1 MRYCKHC
8 EAKFDPKSQRK
19 RKVGGRINECA
30 DCVEDL
36 GTETTVKYL
45 GCASADGKM
54 GAISIL
60 AFESNEDREKY
71 RKAWNNNNGMNR
83 GKVAALSPSNTPMTG
98 MKFRKVGE
106 NFGNTGRRQTED
118 NLRRKSNKV

>member
-1 MRYCKHC
+1 MFCIHC
-8 EAKFDPKSQRK
+8 ETEFNPKSQRK

-54 GAISIL
+54 GGVTIL
-60 AFESNEDREKY
+60 AFDTDEDREKY
-71 RKAWNNNNGMNR
+71 RRAWNNNIGMHK
-83 GKVAALSPSNTPMTG
+83 GKVAALSGSNTAMTG
-98 MKFRKVGE
+98 MKFRQIGE
-106 NFGNTGRRQTED
+106 NFGNENAKG
-118 NLRRKSNKV
+118 KK

>member
-36 GTETTVKYL
+36 ETETTVKYL

-60 AFESNEDREKY
+60 AFESNEDRDQYK
-71 RKAWNNNNGMNR
+71 RAWENNTGR
-83 GKVAALSPSNTPMTG
+83 HKGKSCHLSQSNTAMSG
-98 MKFRKVGE
+98 MKFRQVGE

>member
-1 MRYCKHC
+1 MFCIHC
-8 EAKFDPKSQRK
+8 EAEFNPKSQRK

-54 GAISIL
+54 GGVTIL
-60 AFESNEDREKY
+60 AFDTDEDREKY
-71 RKAWNNNNGMNR
+71 RRAWNNNIGMHK
-83 GKVAALSPSNTPMTG
+83 GKVAALSGSNTAMTG
-98 MKFRKVGE
+98 MKFRQIGE
-106 NFGNTGRRQTED
+106 NFGN
-118 NLRRKSNKV
+118 SNHKGKK

>member
-1 MRYCKHC
+1 MFCIHC
-8 EAKFDPKSQRK
+8 ETEFNPKSQRK

-54 GAISIL
+54 GGVTIL
-60 AFESNEDREKY
+60 AFDTDEDREKY
-71 RKAWNNNNGMNR
+71 RKAWNNNIGMNR
-83 GKVAALSPSNTPMTG
+83 GKVAALSGSNTPMTG
-98 MKFRKVGE
+98 MKFRQIGE
-106 NFGNTGRRQTED
+106 NFGNANHKG
-118 NLRRKSNKV
+118 KK

>member
-1 MRYCKHC
+1 MFCIHC
-8 EAKFDPKSQRK
+8 EVEFNPKSQRK

-36 GTETTVKYL
+36 GTETAVKYL

-54 GAISIL
+54 GGVSIL

-71 RKAWNNNNGMNR
+71 RKAWNNNTGMNK
-83 GKVAALSPSNTPMTG
+83 GKSCHLSRSNTAMTG
-98 MKFRKVGE
+98 MKFRQIGE
-106 NFGNTGRRQTED
+106 NFGN
-118 NLRRKSNKV
+118 SNHKGKK